1 MEEIQ
6 EQPVKFLSACYSLQP
21 GSSKCL
27 HHEEGHEKERTER
40 EGSRVSCGQTPGLQT
55 LRIN

>member
-6 EQPVKFLSACYSLQP
+6 EQPVKFLSACYSLHP
-21 GSSKCL
+21 GSIKCL

-40 EGSRVSCGQTPGLQT
+40 EGSRVSCGQTPGL
-55 LRIN
+55 